1 MLKAIGADSIEAL
14 LGQIPAGLRLNR
26 ELKVPPALGEVELWQ
41 AAAQVLGNNRFI
53 PPNRVFAGGGVYPH
67 HVPAV
72 VDELGHRGEFYSAY
86 TPYQPEVSQG
96 MLQCIYEYQSYICM
110 LTGMEVSNAS
120 GYDAGTTLADAVL
133 MAYHTARGK
142 KPRVV
147 CAPFVDAQRWQ
158 IVETYNLGP
167 RMTLETLAADDA
179 GRLTPSALDAALGD
193 DVAAVVFQYPDCLGY
208 LEEDLAALIET
219 THNHGALA
227 VVAYYPF
234 ASGLLK
240 SPGELGADIVCGD
253 AQCFGN
259 PMAYG
264 GPLLGFLACTEKL
277 VRTLPGRL
285 IGRTVCERRQEKG
298 EDFEPG
304 EAFVMT
310 LQAREQHIRRDK
322 AMSNICTN
330 QALMALRSCI
340 YLGAVGK
347 SGLKQ
352 LAGLCHSNALHA
364 HGRLTEIDGV
374 EDYFPGRRFFNE
386 FTLRFPPGKAQA
398 VHDAAL
404 EAGMLAG
411 APPPLNGDGADALTL
426 AFTEV
431 HHAADMAALIRLT
444 REVLS

>member
-1 MLKAIGADSIEAL
+1 MTFVPHTDSQRADMLKQVGADSIEDL
-14 LGQIPAGLRLNR
+14 LRPIPANLRLNR
-26 ELKVPPALGEVELWQ
+26 ELRVPPALGEVELWQ
-41 AAAQVLGNNRFI
+41 TAAGQLAKNQFI

-96 MLQCIYEYQSYICM
+96 MLQSIYEYQSYICM

-120 GYDAGTTLADAVL
+120 GYDGGTTLADGVL
-133 MAYHTARGK
+133 MAYHAARGK
-142 KPRVV
+142 RPRVL
-147 CAPFVDAQRWQ
+147 CAPFVDRERWR

-167 RMTLETLAADDA
+167 RLTLQTLAPGPD
-179 GRLTPSALDAALGD
+179 GRLSPAALDAALSD
-193 DVAAVVFQYPDCLGY
+193 DVACVVFQYPDCLGY
-208 LEEDLAALIET
+208 LEEELAALIET
-219 THNHGALA
+219 AHRHGALA
-227 VVAYYPF
+227 VFSYYPF

-240 SPGELGADIVCGD
+240 SPGELGADIVSGD

-264 GPLLGFLACTEKL
+264 GPLLGFIACREKL
-277 VRTLPGRL
+277 VRNLPGRL
-285 IGRTVCERRQEKG
+285 IGRTVCERRQAPG
-298 EDFEPG
+298 EQFEDG

-347 SGLKQ
+347 SGLEQ
-352 LAGLCHSNALHA
+352 LAGLCHANALHA

-374 EDYFPGRRFFNE
+374 EDYFPGRSFFNE
-386 FTLRFPPGKAQA
+386 FTLRFPPGRAKEI
-398 VHDAAL
+398 HDAAL
-404 EAGMLAG
+404 AGGMLA
-411 APPPLNGDGADALTL
+411 
-426 AFTEV
+426 
-431 HHAADMAALIRLT
+431 
-444 REVLS
+444 